1 MITHLAASR
10 NACLEFRAHTR
21 GARGITIRM
30 RTRVR
35 KGERN
40 GDALV
45 ICAVALCFLITL
57 SLCLLMDG
65 SGFLAVSRE
74 SESAKYYLLCGG
86 AYEDISLARNYAELI
101 RSRGGAGYVLQGER
115 CEVVLGVYASEEKAN
130 EALGASG
137 MQGAYISE
145 IAVATGTDGVP
156 RELKDEAVAALGYFP
171 LVLDEFTSLA
181 DGVADARVS
190 LADAKVRL
198 GVLSAK
204 LGELKEGFYSASE
217 GVSSAAVTELKLA
230 LVTAAALVETVD
242 FGSPSGTES
251 AAYAAAS
258 LRYQSVQLVLSRQAL
273 GSSLAG

>member
-1 MITHLAASR
+1 MPAR
-10 NACLEFRAHTR
+10 NFRAHTR

-35 KGERN
+35 KGERS

-115 CEVVLGVYASEEKAN
+115 CEVVLGVYASEQKAN

-181 DGVADARVS
+181 DGVADAGVS

-242 FGSPSGTES
+242 FRSPSGAES

>member
-1 MITHLAASR
+1 MPAR
-10 NACLEFRAHTR
+10 NFRAHTR

-35 KGERN
+35 KGERS

-101 RSRGGAGYVLQGER
+101 RSRR
-115 CEVVLGVYASEEKAN
+115 CEVVLGVYASEQKAN
-130 EALGASG
+130 EVLGASG

-242 FGSPSGTES
+242 FRSPSGTES

-258 LRYQSVQLVLSRQAL
+258 LRYQSVQLVLSRRAL
-273 GSSLAG
+273 GGSLAG